1 MERTTLDGTWTVEA
15 VHGPAQADAHRE
27 PVAAIVPGCV
37 HTDLLRA
44 GRIPDPFDGDNEA
57 ATQWIGDTV
66 WRYRRTFEWSG
77 TGTHDRHD
85 LVAEGLD
92 TLATIELNGIVVATT
107 ANQHRAYRFPVGHLL
122 RPGANELVVT
132 FDAPVPAA
140 ERLSALHGGE
150 LPHVNHHP
158 YNALRKNASNFGWDW
173 GIDVATSG
181 IWKSIGIESWS
192 GARIAAVRPLVDVDG
207 STGVLTAHVDVE
219 SAGSTGAFSQHI
231 GSAPVAGVSGR
242 AGLEARVTLTP
253 HVTPGGAGGH
263 GAALAEQSTSAP
275 GASGTEAAATP
286 VGSGTVPPGRPSAPG
301 ATSVTS
307 VRAVVDGSAVVRL
320 EVPEV
325 AVWWPRGEGDQP
337 LYDVRVE
344 VGDDVWTGRV
354 GFRTVT
360 LDTAADAGGAPF
372 LLRVNDRPVIVRGA
386 NWIPDHAYLTE
397 MTPER
402 YADRID
408 DAIDANVNLLRIWGG
423 GIYESDDL
431 YDRCDELGVLVW
443 QDFLFACAAYAE
455 EPWLADEVEP
465 EVREAVTRLSPHP
478 SLVVWNGNNE
488 NLVAYAEW
496 GWRPSL
502 VGRTWGNGYYRSLL
516 PSIVAELDPTR
527 PYTPGSPFSFD
538 EYLTPN
544 DERNGSVHIWDVWN
558 RLDYRAYADW
568 NPRFVAEFGFQ
579 GPPAWSTLTAVVHD
593 EPLDPDGHEMLVH
606 QKADQGN
613 QKLADGMRGHLPMLT
628 SIEDWPIEDWHWAA
642 QLNQAHAIR
651 FGMEWFRSRTPDNTG
666 MIVWQL
672 NDDWPVVSWALVDHA
687 GIRKPVWYAV
697 RQAYQPVLLTVQPAA
712 SGAAGA
718 AGGLDVVLVNA
729 SGASVA
735 EAVTV
740 SRVAFDGTVL
750 ESSSFP
756 LTAGP
761 ADADRVTLPD
771 ALAVPGDAGSEVLVI
786 TGAGT
791 RTVFDFAEVVDQVL
805 ARSPLSTS
813 VTATDDG
820 AVVTVTA
827 TSYARDVS
835 LFPDRVAPAA
845 RVDDGL
851 VSLLAGESVTFT
863 VTGAPGIDPEAL
875 VDPLVLRHAGSLLP

>member
-85 LVAEGLD
+85 LVADGLD
-92 TLATIELNGIVVATT
+92 TLATIELNGVVVATT

-207 STGVLTAHVDVE
+207 TTGVLTAHVDVE
-219 SAGSTGAFSQHI
+219 FAGSSGAFSQAI
-231 GSAPVAGVSGR
+231 GSAPVASAGGDAG
-242 AGLEARVTLTP
+242 AGLEARITLAP
-253 HVTPGGAGGH
+253 HHAS
-263 GAALAEQSTSAP
+263 AAHP
-275 GASGTEAAATP
+275 GAD
-286 VGSGTVPPGRPSAPG
+286 TVPPVRPADHAATAGRVVG
-301 ATSVTS
+301 ARPVVTGPDRTTGSV
-307 VRAVVDGSAVVRL
+307 VVRL
-320 EVPEV
+320 EVPQV

-360 LDTAADAGGAPF
+360 LDTAADGGGAPF

-408 DAIDANVNLLRIWGG
+408 DAIDANVNLLRVWGG

-613 QKLADGMRGHLPMLT
+613 QKLADGMRGHLPAPT
-628 SIEDWPIEDWHWAA
+628 SIEDWHFAA

-697 RQAYQPVLLTVQPAA
+697 RQAYQPVLLTVQPDA
-712 SGAAGA
+712 SGA

-735 EAVTV
+735 EEVTV
-740 SRVAFDGTVL
+740 SRVGFDGTVL

-761 ADADRVTLPD
+761 ADADRVTLPV
-771 ALAVPGDAGSEVLVI
+771 ALAVPGDAGSEVLVV

-835 LFPDRVAPAA
+835 LFPDRVDPAA

-863 VTGAPGIDPEAL
+863 VTGARGIAPEAL
-875 VDPLVLRHAGSLLP
+875 VAPLVLRHAGSLLP

>member
-27 PVAAIVPGCV
+27 PVAANVPGCV

-66 WRYRRTFEWSG
+66 WRYRRAFEWSG
-77 TGTHDRHD
+77 ETGTHDRHD
-85 LVAEGLD
+85 LVADGLD
-92 TLATIELNGIVVATT
+92 TLATIELNGVVVATT

-207 STGVLTAHVDVE
+207 TTGVLTAHVDVE
-219 SAGSTGAFSQHI
+219 FAGSSGAFSQAI
-231 GSAPVAGVSGR
+231 GSAPVASAGGDAG
-242 AGLEARVTLTP
+242 AGLEARITLAP
-253 HVTPGGAGGH
+253 HHAS
-263 GAALAEQSTSAP
+263 AAHP
-275 GASGTEAAATP
+275 GAD
-286 VGSGTVPPGRPSAPG
+286 TVPPVRPADHAETTGRVVG
-301 ATSVTS
+301 ARPVVTGPD
-307 VRAVVDGSAVVRL
+307 RTAGSAVVRL

-455 EPWLADEVEP
+455 EPWLADEVGP

-579 GPPAWSTLTAVVHD
+579 GPPAWSTLTAVVRD

-613 QKLADGMRGHLPMLT
+613 QKLADGMRGHLPMPT
-628 SIEDWPIEDWHWAA
+628 SIEDWHWAA

-697 RQAYQPVLLTVQPAA
+697 RQAYQPVLLTVQPTA

-718 AGGLDVVLVNA
+718 AGGLDIMLVNA

-735 EAVTV
+735 EEVTV

-771 ALAVPGDAGSEVLVI
+771 ALAVPGDAGSEVLVV

-791 RTVFDFAEVVDQVL
+791 RTVFDFTEVVDQAL

-835 LFPDRVAPAA
+835 LFPDRVDPAA

-851 VSLLAGESVTFT
+851 VSLLAGESATFT

>member
-1 MERTTLDGTWTVEA
+1 MERTTLDGHWTLEA
-15 VHGPAQADAHRE
+15 VAGPPEADAHRD
-27 PVAAIVPGCV
+27 PVQAVVPGCV

-44 GRIPDPFDGDNEA
+44 GRIPDPFDGDGEA

-66 WRYRRTFEWSG
+66 WRYRRTFDWAGG
-77 TGTHDRHD
+77 TGLRRHD
-85 LVAEGLD
+85 LVADGLD
-92 TLATIELNGIVVATT
+92 TLATIELNGIVVGTT
-107 ANQHRAYRFPVGHLL
+107 ANQHRSYRFPVGHLL

-140 ERLSALHGGE
+140 VRLSELHGGE

-173 GIDVATSG
+173 GVDVATSG

-192 GARIAAVRPLVDVDG
+192 GVRIAAVRPLVDVDG
-207 STGVLTAHVDVE
+207 TTGVLTAHVDVE
-219 SAGSTGAFSQHI
+219 VAGSSGAFSQAI
-231 GSAPVAGVSGR
+231 GSAPVASAGGDAG
-242 AGLEARVTLTP
+242 AGLEARITLAP
-253 HVTPGGAGGH
+253 HHASAAHPGSDTA
-263 GAALAEQSTSAP
+263 
-275 GASGTEAAATP
+275 
-286 VGSGTVPPGRPSAPG
+286 PPGRDTDTEDTAGRVVG
-301 ATSVTS
+301 ARPVATGPDRTT
-307 VRAVVDGSAVVRL
+307 GSAVVRL
-320 EVPEV
+320 EVPDV
-325 AVWWPRGEGDQP
+325 AVWWPRGHGDQP

-397 MTPER
+397 MTAER
-402 YADRID
+402 YAERID
-408 DAIDANVNLLRIWGG
+408 DAVEANVNLLRIWGG
-423 GIYESDDL
+423 GVYESDDL
-431 YDRCDELGVLVW
+431 YDLCDELGILVW

-516 PSIVAELDPTR
+516 PAIVAELDPTR

-558 RLDYRAYADW
+558 TKDYTAYAGW
-568 NPRFVAEFGFQ
+568 QPRFVAEFGFQ

-606 QKADQGN
+606 QKAHEGN
-613 QKLADGMRGHLPMLT
+613 RKLADGMRGHLPAPT
-628 SIEDWPIEDWHWAA
+628 TIEDWHWAA

-666 MIVWQL
+666 MVVWQL

-687 GIRKPVWYAV
+687 GHRKPVWYAV
-697 RQAYQPVLLTVQPAA
+697 RQAYRPVLSTVQPTPVPEPHPWAPAA
-712 SGAAGA
+712 EVAAA
-718 AGGLDVVLVNA
+718 AAARDAAGLDVVVVNA
-729 SGASVA
+729 GGAP
-735 EAVTV
+735 VTDEV
-740 SRVAFDGTVL
+740 VVERRAFDGAVLATTTATV
-750 ESSSFP
+750 P
-756 LTAGP
+756 VDP
-761 ADADRVTLPD
+761 ADAVRITLPAEVGRPD
-771 ALAVPGDAGSEVLVI
+771 DPTVEVLVV
-786 TGAGT
+786 TGSASG
-791 RTVFDFAEVVDQVL
+791 RSVHDFAEVVDQRLGRRPFSVDVAATPEG
-805 ARSPLSTS
+805 AR
-813 VTATDDG
+813 
-820 AVVTVTA
+820 VTVTA
-827 TSYARDVS
+827 TAYVRDLA
-835 LFPDRVAPAA
+835 LFPDRVVATA
-845 RVDDGL
+845 RVDEGL
-851 VSLLAGESVTFT
+851 VSLLPGESAVFEVTR
-863 VTGAPGIDPEAL
+863 AAGIDVEAL
-875 VDPLVLRHAGSLLP
+875 AGPLVLRHAGDLLP

>member
-1 MERTTLDGTWTVEA
+1 MERMTLDGAWTVEA
-15 VHGPAQADAHRE
+15 VDGPVPDGPPGLGDRI
-27 PVAAIVPGCV
+27 AATVPGCV

-44 GRIPDPFDGDNEA
+44 GLIDDPFDGDVEA

-66 WRYRRTFEWSG
+66 WRYRRTFTWTPSG
-77 TGTHDRHD
+77 AARDD

-92 TLATIELNGIVVATT
+92 TLATVELNGIVVATT
-107 ANQHRAYRFPVGHLL
+107 ANQHRSWRFPVGHLL
-122 RPGANELVVT
+122 RPGTNELVVT

-140 ERLSALHGGE
+140 VRLSEQHGGE

-173 GIDVATSG
+173 GVDVATSG

-207 STGVLTAHVDVE
+207 TTGVLTAHVDVE
-219 SAGSTGAFSQHI
+219 SAGTGAVFSQAI
-231 GSAPVAGVSGR
+231 GSAPVGSGS
-242 AGLEARVTLTP
+242 APPALEARVTLAPHRASATP
-253 HVTPGGAGGH
+253 AVT
-263 GAALAEQSTSAP
+263 GAA
-275 GASGTEAAATP
+275 P
-286 VGSGTVPPGRPSAPG
+286 VPDG
-301 ATSVTS
+301 SVTTVTGS
-307 VRAVVDGSAVVRL
+307 RPVRDGSATVRL
-320 EVPEV
+320 VVEDV

-386 NWIPDHAYLTE
+386 NWIPDHAFLTE
-397 MTPER
+397 MTPSR
-402 YADRID
+402 YAERID
-408 DAIDANVNLLRIWGG
+408 DAVAANMNLLRIWGG

-431 YDRCDELGVLVW
+431 YDRCDELGILVW

-465 EVREAVTRLSPHP
+465 EAREAVTRLSPHP

-502 VGRTWGNGYYRSLL
+502 VGRTWGNGYYRELL
-516 PSIVAELDPTR
+516 PGIVAELDPTR

-544 DERNGSVHIWDVWN
+544 DDRNGTVHIWDVWN
-558 RLDYRAYADW
+558 QLDYRHYRDW

-579 GPPAWSTLTAVVHD
+579 GPPAWSTLSAVVHD

-606 QKADQGN
+606 QKAHEGN
-613 QKLADGMRGHLPMLT
+613 RKLADGMRGHLPEPA
-628 SIEDWPIEDWHWAA
+628 SIEDWHFAA

-666 MIVWQL
+666 MVVWQL

-697 RQAYQPVLLTVQPAA
+697 RHAYQPVLLTVQPE
-712 SGAAGA
+712 GD
-718 AGGLDVVLVNA
+718 GLAVVVVNA
-729 SGASVA
+729 SGSVVA
-735 EAVTV
+735 DTV
-740 SRVAFDGTVL
+740 EVARVAFDGTVL
-750 ESSSFP
+750 ASGSFP
-756 LTAGP
+756 VQVGT
-761 ADADRVTLPD
+761 ADAVRIALPSS
-771 ALAVPGDAGSEVLVI
+771 LAVPAEPAAEVLVV
-786 TGAGT
+786 TGASG
-791 RTVFDFAEVVDQVL
+791 RTVSDFAEVVEQSL
-805 ARSPLSTS
+805 AASPLTTE
-813 VTATDDG
+813 VTATEDG
-820 AVVTVTA
+820 ARVHVTA
-827 TSYARDVS
+827 SAYARDVS
-835 LFPDRVAPAA
+835 LFPDRVDAAA

-851 VSLLAGESVTFT
+851 VSLLPGETMTFT
-863 VTGAPGIDPEAL
+863 VSGAPGIDLDAL
-875 VDPLVLRHAGSLLP
+875 VGPLVLRHAGDLRA

>member
-1 MERTTLDGTWTVEA
+1 MERTTLDGTWTLEA
-15 VHGPAQADAHRE
+15 VTGPEQSAEHRE
-27 PVAAIVPGCV
+27 PVEAQVPGCV

-44 GRIPDPFDGDNEA
+44 GRIPDPFDGDGEA

-66 WRYRRTFEWSG
+66 WRYRRTFEW
-77 TGTHDRHD
+77 TAPDETRHD
-85 LVAEGLD
+85 LVAGGLD

-107 ANQHRAYRFPVGHLL
+107 ANQHRSYRFPVGHLL
-122 RPGANELVVT
+122 RPGTNELVVT

-173 GIDVATSG
+173 GVDVATSG

-192 GARIAAVRPLVDVDG
+192 GVRIAAVRPLVDLDG
-207 STGVLTAHVDVE
+207 TTGVLTAHVDVE
-219 SAGSTGAFSQHI
+219 HAGSTGSFSQAI
-231 GSAPVAGVSGR
+231 GSAPVAFADGSAGS
-242 AGLEARVTLTP
+242 GLEARITLAP
-253 HVTPGGAGGH
+253 HPASAGHPGSDTAGRVVGARPVLD
-263 GAALAEQSTSAP
+263 GAAT
-275 GASGTEAAATP
+275 
-286 VGSGTVPPGRPSAPG
+286 
-301 ATSVTS
+301 
-307 VRAVVDGSAVVRL
+307 VRL
-320 EVPEV
+320 EVPDV

-372 LLRVNDRPVIVRGA
+372 LLRVNGRPVMVRGA

-402 YADRID
+402 YADRIQ
-408 DAIDANVNLLRIWGG
+408 DAIDANMNLLRIWGG

-516 PSIVAELDPTR
+516 PSVVAELDPTR

-544 DERNGSVHIWDVWN
+544 DQRNGSVHIWDVWN

-568 NPRFVAEFGFQ
+568 EPRFVAEFGFQ

-613 QKLADGMRGHLPMLT
+613 RKLADGMRGHLPEPA
-628 SIEDWPIEDWHWAA
+628 SIEDWHFAA

-666 MIVWQL
+666 MVVWQL
-672 NDDWPVVSWALVDHA
+672 NDDWPVVSWALVDDA

-697 RQAYQPVLLTVQPAA
+697 RQAYQPVLLTVQP
-712 SGAAGA
+712 SPGGQ
-718 AGGLDVVLVNA
+718 GGLDVVLVNA

-735 EAVTV
+735 DEVTV

-750 ESSSFP
+750 ESSSFT
-756 LTAGP
+756 LAADP
-761 ADADRVTLPD
+761 ADAARVQLPSS
-771 ALAVPGDAGSEVLVI
+771 LAVPGDPGSEVLVV

-791 RTVFDFAEVVDQVL
+791 RTVHDFAEVVDQAL
-805 ARSPLSTS
+805 EPSPLSTVVS
-813 VTATDDG
+813 TTDDG
-820 AVVTVTA
+820 ATVTVTA
-827 TSYARDVS
+827 TAYARDVS
-835 LFPDRVAPAA
+835 LFPDRVDAAA

-851 VSLLAGESVTFT
+851 VSLLPGESVTFT
-863 VTGAPGIDPEAL
+863 VTGAPGIAAQELDHR
-875 VDPLVLRHAGSLLP
+875 LVLRHAGSLLP

>member
-85 LVAEGLD
+85 LVADGLD
-92 TLATIELNGIVVATT
+92 TLATIELNGVVVATT

-207 STGVLTAHVDVE
+207 TTGVLTAHVDVE
-219 SAGSTGAFSQHI
+219 FAGSSGAFSQAI
-231 GSAPVAGVSGR
+231 GSAPVASAGGDAG
-242 AGLEARVTLTP
+242 AGLEARITLAP
-253 HVTPGGAGGH
+253 HHAS
-263 GAALAEQSTSAP
+263 AARP
-275 GASGTEAAATP
+275 GAD
-286 VGSGTVPPGRPSAPG
+286 TVPPVRTADHAETAGRVVGARPVVTGPSRTA
-301 ATSVTS
+301 
-307 VRAVVDGSAVVRL
+307 GSAVVRL

-613 QKLADGMRGHLPMLT
+613 QKLADGMRGHLPAPT
-628 SIEDWPIEDWHWAA
+628 SIEDWHFAA

-729 SGASVA
+729 SGAPVA
-735 EAVTV
+735 EEVTV

-761 ADADRVTLPD
+761 ADADRVTLPA
-771 ALAVPGDAGSEVLVI
+771 ALAVPGDAGSEVLVV

-835 LFPDRVAPAA
+835 LFPDRVDPAA

-875 VDPLVLRHAGSLLP
+875 VGPLVLRHAGSLLP

>member
-66 WRYRRTFEWSG
+66 WRYRRTFEWPGGTGTS

-92 TLATIELNGIVVATT
+92 TLATIELNGVVVATT

-122 RPGANELVVT
+122 RAGANELVVT

-207 STGVLTAHVDVE
+207 TTGVLTAHVDVE
-219 SAGSTGAFSQHI
+219 FAGSSGAFSQAI
-231 GSAPVAGVSGR
+231 GSAPVASAGGDAG
-242 AGLEARVTLTP
+242 AGLEAQITLAP
-253 HVTPGGAGGH
+253 HRAS
-263 GAALAEQSTSAP
+263 AAHP
-275 GASGTEAAATP
+275 GAD
-286 VGSGTVPPGRPSAPG
+286 TVPPVRPADHAETAGRVVG
-301 ATSVTS
+301 ARPVVTGPD
-307 VRAVVDGSAVVRL
+307 RTAGSAVVRL

-488 NLVAYAEW
+488 NLVAYTEW

-593 EPLDPDGHEMLVH
+593 EPLDPNGHEMLVH

-613 QKLADGMRGHLPMLT
+613 QKLADGMRGHLPMPT
-628 SIEDWPIEDWHWAA
+628 SIEDWPIEDWHFAA

-712 SGAAGA
+712 SGAASAAGA

-761 ADADRVTLPD
+761 ADADRVTLP
-771 ALAVPGDAGSEVLVI
+771 AVLAVPGDAGSEVLVV

-791 RTVFDFAEVVDQVL
+791 RTVFDFAEVVDQAL

-813 VTATDDG
+813 VTATADG

-835 LFPDRVAPAA
+835 LFPDRVDPAA

-875 VDPLVLRHAGSLLP
+875 VGPLVLRHAGSLLP

>member
-1 MERTTLDGTWTVEA
+1 MERTTLDGTWTLEA
-15 VHGPAQADAHRE
+15 VTGPEQSAEHRE
-27 PVAAIVPGCV
+27 PVEAQVPGCV

-44 GRIPDPFDGDNEA
+44 GRIPDPFDGDGEA

-66 WRYRRTFEWSG
+66 WRYRRTFDWPVETG
-77 TGTHDRHD
+77 TGPTTQTRHD

-107 ANQHRAYRFPVGHLL
+107 ANQHRSYRFPVGHLL
-122 RPGANELVVT
+122 RPGTNELVVT

-173 GIDVATSG
+173 GVDVATSG

-192 GARIAAVRPLVDVDG
+192 GVRIAAVRPLVDLDG
-207 STGVLTAHVDVE
+207 TTGVLTAHVDVE
-219 SAGSTGAFSQHI
+219 HAGSTGSFSQAI
-231 GSAPVAGVSGR
+231 GSAPVASADGSAGT
-242 AGLEARVTLTP
+242 GLEARITLAP
-253 HVTPGGAGGH
+253 HPASAGH
-263 GAALAEQSTSAP
+263 P
-275 GASGTEAAATP
+275 GADTGGRV
-286 VGSGTVPPGRPSAPG
+286 VGARP
-301 ATSVTS
+301 
-307 VRAVVDGSAVVRL
+307 VVDGAATVRL
-320 EVPEV
+320 EVPDV

-372 LLRVNDRPVIVRGA
+372 LLRVNDRPVMVRGA

-402 YADRID
+402 YADRIQ
-408 DAIDANVNLLRIWGG
+408 DAIDANMNLLRIWGG

-516 PSIVAELDPTR
+516 PSVVAELDPTR

-544 DERNGSVHIWDVWN
+544 DQRNGSVHIWDVWN

-568 NPRFVAEFGFQ
+568 EPRFVAEFGFQ

-613 QKLADGMRGHLPMLT
+613 RKLADGMRGHLPEPT
-628 SIEDWPIEDWHWAA
+628 SIEDWHFAA

-697 RQAYQPVLLTVQPAA
+697 RQAYQPVLLTVQPSSVAQ
-712 SGAAGA
+712 GGD
-718 AGGLDVVLVNA
+718 GGLDVVLVNV
-729 SGASVA
+729 SGAPVA
-735 EAVTV
+735 DEVTV

-750 ESSSFP
+750 ESSSFM
-756 LTAGP
+756 LAAAP
-761 ADADRVTLPD
+761 ADADRVPLPSS
-771 ALAVPGDAGSEVLVI
+771 LAVPGDAGSEVLVVR
-786 TGAGT
+786 GAGT
-791 RTVFDFAEVVDQVL
+791 RTVHDFAEVVDQALVP
-805 ARSPLSTS
+805 SPLSAVVS
-813 VTATDDG
+813 ATEDG
-820 AVVTVTA
+820 ATVTVTA
-827 TSYARDVS
+827 TAYARDVS
-835 LFPDRVAPAA
+835 LFPDRVDAAA

-851 VSLLAGESVTFT
+851 VSLLPGESVTFT
-863 VTGAPGIDPEAL
+863 VTGAPGIAAQEL
-875 VDPLVLRHAGSLLP
+875 VQPLVLRHAGSLLH

>member
-1 MERTTLDGTWTVEA
+1 MERTTLDGTWSLEA
-15 VHGPAQADAHRE
+15 VTGPGQSAEHRE
-27 PVAAIVPGCV
+27 PITAQVPGCV

-44 GRIPDPFDGDNEA
+44 GRIPDPFDGDGEA

-66 WRYRRTFEWSG
+66 WRYRRTFDWTAPDES
-77 TGTHDRHD
+77 RHD

-92 TLATIELNGIVVATT
+92 TLAAIELNGIVVATT
-107 ANQHRAYRFPVGHLL
+107 ANQHRSYRFPVGHLL
-122 RPGANELVVT
+122 RPGANELVIT

-173 GIDVATSG
+173 GVDVATSG

-207 STGVLTAHVDVE
+207 TTGVLTAHIDVE
-219 SAGSTGAFSQHI
+219 YAGSTGSFSQAI
-231 GSAPVAGVSGR
+231 GSAPVASAGGPVGT
-242 AGLEARVTLTP
+242 GLEARITLAP
-253 HVTPGGAGGH
+253 HPASAARPGPD
-263 GAALAEQSTSAP
+263 TAP
-275 GASGTEAAATP
+275 P
-286 VGSGTVPPGRPSAPG
+286 VGRPDDADTADRVVGTRPV
-301 ATSVTS
+301 VTGPD
-307 VRAVVDGSAVVRL
+307 VTTGSAVVRL
-320 EVPEV
+320 EVPDV

-344 VGDDVWTGRV
+344 VGDDVWNGRV

-372 LLRVNDRPVIVRGA
+372 LLRVNGRPVMVRGA

-397 MTPER
+397 MTRER
-402 YADRID
+402 YADRIQ
-408 DAIDANVNLLRIWGG
+408 DAVDANMNLLRIWGG

-431 YDRCDELGVLVW
+431 YDRCDELGILVW

-544 DERNGSVHIWDVWN
+544 DQRNGSVHIWDVWN

-568 NPRFVAEFGFQ
+568 EPRFVAEFGFQ

-613 QKLADGMRGHLPMLT
+613 RKLADGMRGHLPSPT
-628 SIEDWPIEDWHWAA
+628 SIEDWHFAA

-666 MIVWQL
+666 MVVWQL

-697 RQAYQPVLLTVQPAA
+697 RQAYQPVLLTVQP
-712 SGAAGA
+712 STGGQ
-718 AGGLDVVLVNA
+718 GGLDVVLVNA

-735 EAVTV
+735 DEVTV

-750 ESSSFP
+750 ESSSFA
-756 LTAGP
+756 LAAAP
-761 ADADRVTLPD
+761 ADADRVQLPTS
-771 ALAVPGDAGSEVLVI
+771 LAAPGSPGSEVLVV

-791 RTVFDFAEVVDQVL
+791 RTVHDFAEVVDQAL
-805 ARSPLSTS
+805 EPSPLRTD
-813 VTATDDG
+813 VTPTADG
-820 AVVTVTA
+820 ATVTVTA
-827 TSYARDVS
+827 TAYARDVS
-835 LFPDRVAPAA
+835 LFPDRVDAAA
-845 RVDDGL
+845 RVDEGL
-851 VSLLAGESVTFT
+851 VSLLPGETVTFT
-863 VTGAPGIDPEAL
+863 VTSAPGIAPDAL
-875 VDPLVLRHAGSLLP
+875 VHPLVLRHGGSLLP